1 MRKILESSLTTL
13 RRRVLKEAKK
23 DIELG
28 FLLAEFDFEWLLR
41 RMVLCFATCPTVV
54 VRSLLK
60 KCHGFD
66 LYVDTWNKCVVP
78 FRPNCPMLQDILKI
92 PSKNQIKKG
101 AIGKAF
107 LKRHLLVHGVR
118 TGIGTVSALVGLDVF
133 LESAEQLV
141 RFAEAQGVDL
151 FKKMS
156 PRHRK
161 CLFCPVGKQKERE
174 IQNAECI
181 RGVLGVCPFV
191 GNEKFASQ
199 IRRGIREQRKARLGK
214 GVKMSFA
221 EVEAIAKKY
230 RLETSEQVKQ
240 VVDRL
245 KKGL

>member
-1 MRKILESSLTTL
+1 MRRILESSLVTL
-13 RRRVLKEAKK
+13 RKRVLKEAKK
-23 DIELG
+23 DMELG

-41 RMVLCFATCPTVV
+41 RMILCFATCPTVV

-60 KCHGFD
+60 KCHGLD
-66 LYVDTWNKCVVP
+66 LYVDAWNKCVVP
-78 FRPNCPMLQDILKI
+78 FRPKYPTLQDILKI

-133 LESAEQLV
+133 LEAAELLV
-141 RFAEAQGVDL
+141 RFAEAHGIDL

-156 PRHRK
+156 SRRK

-174 IQNAECI
+174 ILNTECS
-181 RGVLGVCPFV
+181 RGVSGVCPFV
-191 GNEKFASQ
+191 GNEKMASQ
-199 IRRGIREQRKARLGK
+199 IRSGIREQRKVRLGN

-230 RLETSEQVKQ
+230 RLETSKEVKQ
-240 VVDRL
+240 VVERL
-245 KKGL
+245 KNDL